1 MGRLLVLAIV
11 VVVLIWLLRRAT
23 DDGDD
28 ARAGRDA
35 DRGRRGDAG
44 GGGGQLV
51 RCAAC
56 GLHLP
61 AGEARRV
68 RGRYYCSDEHARRAA
83 GEA

>member
-35 DRGRRGDAG
+35 G
-44 GGGGQLV
+44 GGAGQLV